1 MVSRTRTLIEQMLS
15 AAEAS
20 VTEGERRLEAQ
31 RERVAG
37 LEKAGRA
44 AEQSRRLLKIMEQT
58 QVLQLGHIAM
68 LRRDLNQ
75 PDYAVPLPYRP
86 PPPPPGEWRDEPP
99 ASPSDLATAEA
110 ARASGT

>member
-1 MVSRTRTLIEQMLS
+1 MLS

-20 VTEGERRLEAQ
+20 VAEGERRLEAQ
-31 RERVAG
+31 RERVAA

-44 AEQSRRLLKIMEQT
+44 TEQSRRLLKIMEQT
-58 QVLQLGHIAM
+58 HTLQIGHVAM
-68 LRRDLNQ
+68 LKRDLNQ

-99 ASPSDLATAEA
+99 NAPPAP
-110 ARASGT
+110 R